1 MQRIFLTGL
10 SGAGKSTIGRLV
22 ANLLGWQFFDTD
34 ELIAAQVGQ
43 PAGQVLSDVGEAR
56 FRRLESEALQMAS
69 LHEAAVIATGGG
81 AVIAETNRRLIR
93 ERGLVVNK
101 HRRRVALEE
110 DSIQGVGHEI
120 VRWRFSMS
128 FTSVAPLQHKRSAN
142 QSDFQRG
149 QRAKNGAKVFAALAD
164 SFPVA

>member
-81 AVIAETNRRLIR
+81 TVIAETNRRLMR
-93 ERGLVVNK
+93 ECGLIAYL
-101 HRRRVALEE
+101 H
-110 DSIQGVGHEI
+110 
-120 VRWRFSMS
+120 
-128 FTSVAPLQHKRSAN
+128 TSVEIAWQRLAEQMRRSEAADIRPLLAGDN
-142 QSDFQRG
+142 GQS
-149 QRAKNGAKVFAALAD
+149 KLHALYQTRQ
-164 SFPVA
+164 PWY